1 MSEGGKA
8 KARRARPRAIEGGR
22 QTDSSLA
29 QNLARRP
36 RPGHDAH
43 LTETQVTSEA
53 VFEGKLL
60 RVRRDTVRLPDGNL
74 ATREFIVH
82 PGAALI
88 LPVLPDGRLIA
99 VRQFRYPV
107 GEVFLEF
114 PAGKIDPDETALATA
129 RRELAEEAGYTAARF
144 TALGRIHSVVGY
156 SDEAIELFVAEELT
170 FVGTKPDAGEF
181 LEIVILSVDAMLAA
195 LDNGEITDAKTVAAL
210 LLYARRHPR

>member
-1 MSEGGKA
+1 MNDERTA
-8 KARRARPRAIEGGR
+8 P
-22 QTDSSLA
+22 
-29 QNLARRP
+29 P
-36 RPGHDAH
+36 PDAH
-43 LTETQVTSEA
+43 LTETQVASEA

-60 RVRRDTVRLPDGNL
+60 RVRRDTVRLPDGSL

-88 LPVLPDGRLIA
+88 LPVLPDGKLVA

-114 PAGKIDPDETALATA
+114 PAGKIDPGETALATA

-156 SDEAIELFVAEELT
+156 SDEASVGQMLEWCRQGPPGSRVTGLATRELNADPALLT
-170 FVGTKPDAGEF
+170 FDLRPTE
-181 LEIVILSVDAMLAA
+181 
-195 LDNGEITDAKTVAAL
+195 
-210 LLYARRHPR
+210 